1 MGFKFT
7 RQFDQ
12 MDCGPACIR
21 MVASAYGRDY
31 PLSYLRSLAHLTRE
45 GVSVA
50 GIRDALKE
58 IGMESATF
66 ELTLEQ
72 LQEKCPLPA
81 ILHWEQNHF
90 VVLYKIKKGCF
101 SHKARYYVANPAYGK
116 HSFDGQAFSR
126 FG

>member
-1 MGFKFT
+1 MSTNRLRFT

-21 MVASAYGRDY
+21 MVASAFGKDY
-31 PLSYLRSLAHLTRE
+31 PLSYLRSRAHLTRE

-50 GIRDALKE
+50 GIRDALRA

-66 ELTLEQ
+66 EMTLEQ
-72 LQEKCPLPA
+72 LRGQCPLPA

-90 VVLYKIKKGCF
+90 VVLYDV
-101 SHKARYYVANPAYGK
+101 RR
-116 HSFDGQAFSR
+116 SR
-126 FG
+126 